1 MAKPTPTA
9 DAAPSASDL
18 HRKQIVR
25 LEEHQTQRDM
35 ADLSRRLRKRPLVL
49 FFGRATFSD
58 NSKYLYLRALAEN
71 RGYDVMWCTTSKTLA
86 ATLAANGLPCQLIS
100 PNDDRSIDLLLHAA
114 VAVFTINP
122 FESVGLSMALLG
134 CLAGAQHVQLW
145 HGVSVKRLNLQ
156 LLPHLGA
163 RGADIRQYWLANCMA
178 DHVLSTTSLLDDYWR
193 EVFGCRSL
201 LRAGMPRNEV
211 IVRNAEGL
219 EWLGAELPQRACDAL
234 LGSAPVILVVP
245 TWQRGKGTEL
255 TDPSFIART
264 LLFARQHGAQVFY
277 KAHPTYFEQWSASK
291 NDIEGLHL
299 IDPGV
304 DLYPCLHR
312 FDALVT
318 DYSSIMFDYL
328 LTGKPV
334 LTLDLD
340 AQGHR
345 SFEPDYSLA
354 PPGDFRIPFSG
365 DTFIDKATEALG
377 SDQGRQARLD
387 YAARL
392 FETDATQ
399 ASDSLLKVID
409 VLVERSQAS
418 DHQVWQAGA

>member
-1 MAKPTPTA
+1 MAQPAPRP
-9 DAAPSASDL
+9 DAANPAADPQ
-18 HRKQIVR
+18 RKQLAR

-35 ADLSRRLRKRPLVL
+35 SELSRRLRKRPVVL
-49 FFGRATFSD
+49 FFGRASFSD
-58 NSKYLYLRALAEN
+58 NTKYLYLRSLAQS
-71 RGYDVMWCTTSKTLA
+71 RGYEVVWCTTSKPLASSLA
-86 ATLAANGLPCQLIS
+86 AHDLPCRLIS
-100 PNDDRSIDLLLHAA
+100 ANDDGAIDLLLHAA
-114 VAVFTINP
+114 VAVFTLNP
-122 FESVGLSMALLG
+122 FESVGLSLALLG

-145 HGVSVKRLNLQ
+145 HGISVKRLNLQ
-156 LLPHLGA
+156 LIPHLGA
-163 RGADIRQYWLANCMA
+163 RGADIRQYWLANAQA
-178 DHVLSTTSLLDDYWR
+178 DHVLSTGSHFDAYWR
-193 EVFGCRSL
+193 EVFGCKSL

-211 IVRNAEGL
+211 IVRPADGL
-219 EWLGAELPQRACDAL
+219 EWLGAELPQAACDAL

-277 KAHPTYFEQWSASK
+277 KAHPAYIEQWSAGQG
-291 NDIEGLHL
+291 DIEGLHL

-340 AQGHR
+340 AKSHR
-345 SFEPDYSLA
+345 SFEPDYSLV
-354 PPGDFRIPFSG
+354 PDGDFRIPFTSDDFIARASDALSG
-365 DTFIDKATEALG
+365 DE
-377 SDQGRQARLD
+377 GRQARLD

-392 FETDATQ
+392 FETDPAQ

-409 VLVERSQAS
+409 VLVERSQER
-418 DHQVWQAGA
+418 DHQVWQIG

>member
-1 MAKPTPTA
+1 MAKP
-9 DAAPSASDL
+9 APSAAAPAVDPQ
-18 HRKQIVR
+18 RRQIQR

-35 ADLSRRLRKRPLVL
+35 AELSRRIRKRPLVL
-49 FFGRATFSD
+49 FFGRATFAD
-58 NSKYLYLRALAEN
+58 NTKYLYLRSLAAP
-71 RGYDVMWCTTSKTLA
+71 RGWQVMWCTTSKPLA
-86 ATLAANGLPCQLIS
+86 ASLAANGLPCQLIGAS
-100 PNDDRSIDLLLHAA
+100 DDRSIDLLLHAA
-114 VAVFTINP
+114 VAVFTLNP
-122 FESVGLSMALLG
+122 FESVSLSLALLG

-145 HGVSVKRLNLQ
+145 HGISVKRLNLQ
-156 LLPHLGA
+156 LIPHLGA
-163 RGADIRQYWLANCMA
+163 RGADIRQYWLANAQA
-178 DHVLSTTSLLDDYWR
+178 DHVLSTGSHFDAYWR
-193 EVFGCRSL
+193 EVFGCTSL

-211 IVRNAEGL
+211 IVRPADGH

-234 LGSAPVILVVP
+234 LSQAPVILVVP

-277 KAHPTYFEQWSASK
+277 KAHPTYFEQWRASRD
-291 NDIEGLHL
+291 DIDGLHL

-340 AQGHR
+340 AQAHQ
-345 SFEPDYSLA
+345 SYEPDYALVPA
-354 PPGDFRIPFSG
+354 GDFRIPFSG
-365 DTFIDKATEALG
+365 DTFIEKASQALG

-392 FETDATQ
+392 FETDPGQ

-409 VLVERSQAS
+409 VLVERSQAP
-418 DHQVWQAGA
+418 DHQVWQIG